1 MATVFHQKRLW
12 MLFLPVVAQLI
23 LTSILSAAATTRIMP
38 LGDSITR
45 GYWGSVHRWGYRK
58 PLYDNLTNGGYSF
71 DFVGSA
77 TDGSFQD
84 PNHEGHDGWRAD
96 QILTY
101 IGGWLVAYQPDIVLL
116 HIGTNDITGGNQ
128 DANEVNDILDVI
140 DDYEADSGNS
150 VTVILA
156 LIINRWPYS
165 SVTTAFNSD
174 VNFMAVNRIANGDDI
189 IIVNMESALS
199 YPADLADE
207 LHPNDSGYS
216 KMANVWYNALVDY
229 FNRYDFVIS
238 GRVVEL
244 DGHTPLAGVL
254 IQADNNDINDVTD
267 ANGFYELFVD
277 SNWSGTVTPHKVSYT
292 FEPNSYTCTDVN
304 QDYNDINYIATLMTF
319 KISGFAVEQ
328 DNITPIS
335 DVNVTAQNSGGPWT
349 SRYGG
354 GSWLTDS
361 NGYYEVWVDSNWSGK
376 VTPQKDAYL
385 FEPNSRN
392 YQDVNQ
398 DYAVDQNYTG
408 DELGYKISG
417 FFRNECD
424 APIEGVEVDANNGGS
439 EDTTDS
445 AGYYEIWV
453 YSGWSGTVTPARQH
467 YTFDPNFRSYIDVMA
482 DQPDQN
488 FIAYNIYDLDCDGL
502 IGFGDF
508 DIIANNWLLAGPQG
522 DFIVDGVVD
531 FADFAEFG
539 LVWGD

>member
-1 MATVFHQKRLW
+1 MAFTGPKRVFWLI
-12 MLFLPVVAQLI
+12 LPVVFVLVI
-23 LTSILSAAATTRIMP
+23 SGAAIAADAIKVMP

-45 GYWGSVHRWGYRK
+45 GYLGSAHRWGYRK
-58 PLYDNLTNGGYSF
+58 PLYDSLSNAGFGF
-71 DFVGSA
+71 DFVGSSV
-77 TDGSFQD
+77 DGNFLD

-101 IGGWLVAYQPDIVLL
+101 IGGWLDARQPDVVLL

-128 DANEVNDILDVI
+128 SANEVNDILNVI
-140 DDYEADSGNS
+140 DSYELSSGKG
-150 VTVILA
+150 VAVVLA

-165 SVTTAFNSD
+165 SATTTYNND
-174 VNFMAVNRIANGDDI
+174 LNVMALNRIANGDDI
-189 IIVNMESALS
+189 VIVNMESALS

-207 LHPNDSGYS
+207 LHPNDAGYV
-216 KMANVWYNALVDY
+216 KMAAVWYNALVDY

-244 DGHTPLAGVL
+244 DGHTPLASVL

-292 FEPNSYTCTDVN
+292 FEPNSYTYADVN
-304 QDYNDINYIATLMTF
+304 QDYNDINYMADLTTF

-335 DVNVTAQNSGGPWT
+335 DVNVIAQNGGGPWT

-361 NGYYEVWVDSNWSGK
+361 NGYYEVRVDSNWSGK
-376 VTPQKDAYL
+376 VTPDKSAYV

-398 DYAVDQNYTG
+398 DYDVDQNYIG
-408 DELGYKISG
+408 IELGYKISG
-417 FFRNECD
+417 FVKNECN
-424 APIEGVEVDANNGGS
+424 APIVGVEIDVNDGGS
-439 EDTTDS
+439 DDATDS

-453 YSGWSGTVTPARQH
+453 FSGWSGFVTPARLH
-467 YTFDPNFRSYIDVMA
+467 HTFDPNLRNYTDVMD

-488 FIAYNIYDLDCDGL
+488 FIANNIYDLDCDGL
-502 IGFGDF
+502 IGLGDVSV
-508 DIIANNWLLAGPQG
+508 IAYNWLTAGPQG
-522 DFIVDGVVD
+522 DFVDDGIVDFV
-531 FADFAEFG
+531 DFAEFG